1 MKLRLDMLALV
12 AAAAL
17 LLWAGRNP
25 ANQSAPQAAPTLQGH
40 STQHNACV
48 PINLGDFIDSTGE
61 LAGGG

>member
-1 MKLRLDMLALV
+1 MKLRFDMLALV

-25 ANQSAPQAAPTLQGH
+25 ANQHTPQAAPTLQGQ

-48 PINLGDFIDSTGE
+48 PVNIGNFVDSSGE

>member
-1 MKLRLDMLALV
+1 MKIRLDMLALI

-25 ANQSAPQAAPTLQGH
+25 ADQRTPQGGPTLQGQ
-40 STQHNACV
+40 SAQHNACV
-48 PINLGDFIDSTGE
+48 PVNLGSFVDSNGE

>member
-1 MKLRLDMLALV
+1 MKLRLDLLALV

-25 ANQSAPQAAPTLQGH
+25 AGQSAPQGAPSLQGQ
-40 STQHNACV
+40 SAHNACV
-48 PINLGDFIDSTGE
+48 PVNIGNFVDSNGE